1 MEASFLNRVEV
12 KKNGFGQTADF
23 VTTGNFFP
31 QGKICETLPESFFSN
46 FDFWR
51 FARRELPN
59 ALKSAAAVLLG
70 ALHSG
75 ASAWHQGDLLREK
88 TARQGR
94 PFQAADRPYPQ
105 AHDVRQMPLKTS
117 EQDIRCNRGGV
128 FVLHALPCHSRAA
141 RLDLAGDTRR
151 SPRSA

>member
-31 QGKICETLPESFFSN
+31 QGKICETLSESFFSKSE
-46 FDFWR
+46 FWGV
-51 FARRELPN
+51 ATCELPN

-88 TARQGR
+88 TTRRGGRLFGR
-94 PFQAADRPYPQ
+94 PTGYTPSPIRPVQAPQ
-105 AHDVRQMPLKTS
+105 NV
-117 EQDIRCNRGGV
+117 
-128 FVLHALPCHSRAA
+128 
-141 RLDLAGDTRR
+141 
-151 SPRSA
+151 